1 MTVSSYM
8 TQSVAVAVAEAGV
21 EAAVAGTARVST
33 LLVCH
38 LSVGQFI
45 MTSKWQAM
53 MCYPCVRVECVFLLL
68 FINKCTTKIETGLLT
83 FNFGQGQH
91 GDGLQGWHRPGNQM
105 E

>member
-8 TQSVAVAVAEAGV
+8 TQSVAVAEV
-21 EAAVAGTARVST
+21 EAALVGTARVST

-45 MTSKWQAM
+45 MTAKWQAM
-53 MCYPCVRVECVFLLL
+53 MCYEFVCVSSVFLLL
-68 FINKCTTKIETGLLT
+68 FINKCRTEIETGLLT

>member
-8 TQSVAVAVAEAGV
+8 TQSVAVAEV
-21 EAAVAGTARVST
+21 EAALVGTARVLA

-45 MTSKWQAM
+45 MTAKWQAM
-53 MCYPCVRVECVFLLL
+53 MCYVYVCVCVCPLL
-68 FINKCTTKIETGLLT
+68 FINKCRTEIETELLT